1 MNKKNMRRIHIL
13 VTAQTAKNLEKLA
26 AMAGYFEIGR
36 VVDKMTRENN
46 DHLKELL
53 NAIGVLAETSLLF
66 YRAVIQTGA
75 SEEEAK
81 FLTQALIR
89 ASMTSNPTQ
98 ESEGER

>member
-1 MNKKNMRRIHIL
+1 MS
-13 VTAQTAKNLEKLA
+13 
-26 AMAGYFEIGR
+26 
-36 VVDKMTRENN
+36 NN

-66 YRAVIQTGA
+66 YRAFIQAGA

-89 ASMTSNPTQ
+89 VSMTSNPTQ

>member
-1 MNKKNMRRIHIL
+1 MS
-13 VTAQTAKNLEKLA
+13 
-26 AMAGYFEIGR
+26 
-36 VVDKMTRENN
+36 NN

-53 NAIGVLAETSLLF
+53 NAIGVLAETHLLF
-66 YRAVIQTGA
+66 YRAVIQAGA

-98 ESEGER
+98 ESEGEG

>member
-1 MNKKNMRRIHIL
+1 MS
-13 VTAQTAKNLEKLA
+13 
-26 AMAGYFEIGR
+26 
-36 VVDKMTRENN
+36 NN

-66 YRAVIQTGA
+66 YRAVIHAGA